1 MILKYRLNKSDIENV
16 VLHVSSHVETSKNNS
31 NTWNN
36 LPEQKLWEE
45 LVSCILGSRIN
56 FEIAF
61 FYTDQLSQKGLINIE
76 KILHDPTSALFSIS
90 ELLNSSIYESKV
102 TGKFGK
108 YPFYQSRSEYIVR
121 TALNIY
127 DYHKTTLK
135 TILNQYENEFEA
147 RDAIH
152 ELSTGIGYKQSSL
165 FLRNIG
171 FSKNLAI
178 LDTHVLKYM
187 VFMEL
192 LSDFSKADIANK
204 KKYTQTEKILN
215 NYATSCNK
223 NVSRMDI
230 AIWVVMRLLEREYLH
245 GNSHFGFRGN

>member
-1 MILKYRLNKSDIENV
+1 MISQYQLTKADIENV
-16 VLHVSSHVETSKNNS
+16 VLNVSSHVESLKNDT
-31 NTWNN
+31 NTWDQ

-61 FYTDQLSQKGLINIE
+61 FYTDQLSKNRLIDIE
-76 KILHDPTSALFSIS
+76 RILDDPTSAEKSIRD
-90 ELLNSSIYESKV
+90 LLNSSLYVSKNTDKYV
-102 TGKFGK
+102 K

-127 DYHKTTLK
+127 KCNETSLK
-135 TILNQYENEFEA
+135 TILSHCDDEFEA
-147 RDAIH
+147 REIIH
-152 ELSTGIGYKQSSL
+152 DLATGIGYKQSSL

>member
-1 MILKYRLNKSDIENV
+1 MNSQNQLNKFDIENV
-16 VLHVSSHVETSKNNS
+16 VLHVSSHVETLNN
-31 NTWNN
+31 NYNN
-36 LPEQKLWEE
+36 WDSLPEQKLWEE

-61 FYTDQLSQKGLINIE
+61 FYTEQLSKKGLIDIE
-76 KILHDPTSALFSIS
+76 KILEDPSTAIISIQN
-90 ELLNSSIYESKV
+90 LLNSSIYPSKI

-108 YPFYQSRSEYIVR
+108 YPFHQSRSEYIVR

-127 DYHKTTLK
+127 ECNDTSLK
-135 TILNQYENEFEA
+135 MILNQYENEFEA

-171 FSKNLAI
+171 FSNNLAI

-187 VFMEL
+187 VFMDL
-192 LSDFSKADIANK
+192 LSDSYPLQK
-204 KKYTQTEKILN
+204 
-215 NYATSCNK
+215 
-223 NVSRMDI
+223 
-230 AIWVVMRLLEREYLH
+230 
-245 GNSHFGFRGN
+245 